1 MENENLQS
9 KVITLLRFPLSVFV
23 VLIHSSFSSFM
34 IGGGKTLAVEAYP
47 IYYNISYI
55 FSDII
60 GWIAVPLFFFISGY
74 LFFYGIENFSKEIY
88 WKKIRKRIKSLFV
101 PYIFWNLVVIVLL
114 YVSQSLMPDLMS
126 GRNKIVADYS
136 LGDWFMAFWSANDI
150 HVPINGPLWFIRDL
164 MVVMLLS
171 PLVFWFVRWLKL
183 YGVFLLGIFW
193 FIGLWFDISGLSIK
207 ALFFFTAGA
216 WFSLNK
222 KNFVNVMRP
231 HLTWS
236 LLTYVLIIIVLLYF
250 KGSNNLMPY
259 LHQCGILV
267 GMVCAVSLS
276 AFCLEKGIWKTHRF
290 LSSSSFFIY
299 AYHAMPLVFF
309 MKILFKIVKPETD
322 MALLSLYII
331 CPVLT
336 IVTGLLI
343 YGAVKRWFP
352 SLLILVAGGR

>member
-1 MENENLQS
+1 MENKNLQS

-34 IGGGKTLAVEAYP
+34 IGGETLAVEAYP

-183 YGVFLLGIFW
+183 YGVFLLGILW
-193 FIGLWFDISGLSIK
+193 FIGLWFDVTGLSIK
-207 ALFFFTAGA
+207 ALFFFTTGT

-222 KNFVNVMRP
+222 KNFVDIMRP
-231 HLTWS
+231 CLSWS
-236 LLTYVLIIIVLLYF
+236 LLTYILIVIVLLYF
-250 KGSNNLMPY
+250 KGSNSLMPY
-259 LHQCGILV
+259 LHQCGILTGIV
-267 GMVCAVSLS
+267 SVVSLS
-276 AFCLEKGIWKTHRF
+276 AFCLEKGIWKPHKF
-290 LSSSSFFIY
+290 LSNSSFFIY
-299 AYHAMPLVFF
+299 AYHAMPLLFF
-309 MKILFKIVKPETD
+309 MKILFKMVNPETD
-322 MALLSLYII
+322 MAMLSLYII
-331 CPVLT
+331 CPALT
-336 IVTGLLI
+336 IITGLLI

-352 SLLILVAGGR
+352 SLLVLVAGGR